1 MAVTLREGLRGVQ
14 TEFATLADVT
24 DERRNRTVRRAAR
37 LLALTPAIAVTG
49 VTSAAVA
56 DPPAQWADNPSV
68 STLHVLLVL
77 VVAPVALFVLI
88 WLLVYLPSMTRGE
101 KYKPGQA
108 WRGEPEW
115 FGGPRGGVEALES
128 GGRQPAVGAGVSDE
142 AGQTRGGASGRW

>member
-1 MAVTLREGLRGVQ
+1 M
-14 TEFATLADVT
+14 T
-24 DERRNRTVRRAAR
+24 DERRNTSVRRAAR
-37 LLALTPAIAVTG
+37 LLALMPAIVVTG

-68 STLHVLLVL
+68 SAMHVLLVL
-77 VVAPVALFVLI
+77 VVAPLALFALI

-115 FGGPRGGVEALES
+115 FGGPRGGVEALEP
-128 GGRQPAVGAGVSDE
+128 GTAQPAVTAGAGDE
-142 AGQTRGGASGRW
+142 VGQTRGGASGRW